1 MHTLESIYHEIKEE
15 IANVIDTY
23 YKFKGENRSPKEI
36 TRLIETLQDVSNLED
51 YKKMLEE
58 KLKTMRENMNG

>member
-23 YKFKGENRSPKEI
+23 YKFKGENRSPKKI
-36 TRLIETLQDVSNLED
+36 TRLIETF
-51 YKKMLEE
+51 KMYQI
-58 KLKTMRENMNG
+58 